1 MPLSKRYKIIDFWK
15 QHEQQLFYVV
25 GFCSLAIALTGIYIE
40 KSWLFILPLAA
51 LVMAF
56 SFIRLRALFYV
67 MLMVLPISIETA
79 IGSYGTDLPSE
90 PLVLLLSFCTVFYIA
105 KQPSILTHQKFKHTI
120 IFLLGC
126 LFLWSVISTIYS
138 SNVFLSIKYVLA
150 KSWYILGFFVFPL
163 LILNTTKKI
172 ISMFWCL
179 FIPTFLSVLYIL
191 IAHAYHGFSF
201 DSITNVVHPIY
212 RNHVNYAVFIT
223 MLLPFIFW
231 AKTQYLKNSIAY
243 VVLKYAIVIFLIA
256 IYFSYTRGAWVAVV
270 AMLFYWMALKLNSSK
285 YIVAFGIIGAIFLTT
300 YILQDNRYLKYA
312 PNYDTTIYHGDLSEH
327 LTSTFEMEDMSTVE
341 RFYRWIAAVH
351 LFKTHPLV
359 GVGPNNFVAE
369 YKKHT
374 VTAYETYI
382 SENEERSTV
391 HNYFLLLLT
400 EQGLPAMLL
409 FLALIVAVL
418 FTAQRLYNQTSVE
431 KRWLVLAIT
440 LSLITFLFNNTLSDL
455 VEANKVGS
463 LFYICLALLIN
474 VEMDFNE
481 QQK

>member
-1 MPLSKRYKIIDFWK
+1 MPHSKDYKIINFWK
-15 QHEQQLFYVV
+15 QHEKQLFYVV
-25 GFCSLAIALTGIYIE
+25 GFSSLAIALLGIYID
-40 KSWLFILPLAA
+40 KSWLFLLPLAS

-56 SFIRLRALFYV
+56 SFIRLRALFYI
-67 MLMVLPISIETA
+67 MLVLLPISLETE
-79 IGSYGTDLPSE
+79 IGSFGTDLPSE
-90 PLVLLLSFCTVFYIA
+90 PLVLLLSFCTVFYLA
-105 KQPSILTHQKFKHTI
+105 KKPSILKHQKFRHTF
-120 IFLLGC
+120 IFLLGSM
-126 LFLWSVISTIYS
+126 FLWSVISTIYS

-150 KSWYILGFFVFPL
+150 KSWYLIGFFVLPL

-172 ISMFWCL
+172 NTLFWCL

-191 IAHAYHGFSF
+191 IAHAFHGFSF

-223 MLLPFIFW
+223 MLLPFILW
-231 AKTQYLKNSIAY
+231 AKTQYPKSSTAY
-243 VVLKYAIVIFLIA
+243 TILKYAILMFLIA
-256 IYFSYTRGAWVAVV
+256 IYFSYTRGAWLAVI
-270 AMLFYWMALKLNSSK
+270 AMLFYWMILKLNITK
-285 YIVAFGIIGAIFLTT
+285 YIVAIGLIVAILFST

-351 LFKTHPLV
+351 LFKTQPWV

-409 FLALIVAVL
+409 YIALIVAIL
-418 FTAQRLYNQTSVE
+418 LTTQRLYNQTSTE
-431 KRWLVLAIT
+431 KRNLIIAIT
-440 LSLITFLFNNTLSDL
+440 LCLITFLFNNTLSDL

-474 VEMDFNE
+474 VEMDYNE
-481 QQK
+481 PKK